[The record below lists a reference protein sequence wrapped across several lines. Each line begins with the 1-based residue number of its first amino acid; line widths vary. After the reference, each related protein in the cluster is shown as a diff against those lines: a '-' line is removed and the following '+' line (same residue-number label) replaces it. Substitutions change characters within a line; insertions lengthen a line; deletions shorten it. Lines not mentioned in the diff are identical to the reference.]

1 MGESRRPHRLN
12 LTDKAR
18 PAAGF
23 SLMEVMIVL
32 TVMSVLIAMAAP
44 SFQRALEQSR
54 ADVAGANL
62 RALWSAERLYWL
74 ENHAYT
80 SDLNQLQLLGLLDP
94 TVVTA
99 STVYVYA
106 VTTADDNSFTATAT
120 RVGST
125 VWSGNYI
132 VDQTGATIGTIE
144 ADGKPSILPGYQ

>member
-1 MGESRRPHRLN
+1 
-12 LTDKAR
+12 
-18 PAAGF
+18 
-23 SLMEVMIVL
+23 MEIMIVL

-80 SDLNQLQLLGLLDP
+80 SDLNQLQSLGLLDP

-99 STVYVYA
+99 NTVYVYA

-125 VWSGNYI
+125 VWSGNYS
-132 VDQTGATIGTIE
+132 VDQTGATTGTIE
-144 ADGKPSILPGYQ
+144 ADGKPSIQAGYQ